1 MKFKSVALSVLALAL
16 TGSGM
21 QDGFERERGG
31 ANGSAKDA
39 LEGNAPPELAGQ
51 WFNSGGKSIDWKALS
66 GKVVVLD
73 FWAHWCGPCR
83 ESVPHI
89 KVLLERYREQ
99 GLVVIGIHS
108 DANKEK
114 MLEVSRSLGMVWPIL
129 FDPEKKYMKA
139 LSADSY
145 PDYYLIDR
153 KGVLRFADLANKEVD
168 RAVEMLLAE
177 KP

>member
-1 MKFKSVALSVLALAL
+1 MKFKWVVLGALSVAFA
-16 TGSGM
+16 GFGA

-31 ANGSAKDA
+31 ATGAAKDA
-39 LEGNAPPELAGQ
+39 LEGQAPPAIGGE
-51 WFNSGGKSIDWKALS
+51 WFNTNGRALDWKALS

-73 FWAHWCGPCR
+73 FWAHWCGPCKA
-83 ESVPHI
+83 SVPHI
-89 KVLLERYREQ
+89 KVLLERYKEQ
-99 GLVVIGIHS
+99 GLIFVGVHS
-108 DANKEK
+108 DPNKEK

-129 FDPEKKYMKA
+129 FDPEKKIMKS
-139 LSADSY
+139 LRADSY
-145 PDYYLIDR
+145 PDYYIIDR